1 MNKKKKKKKTT
12 TIPATKRSIE
22 YGEQTE
28 KSFPSVLR
36 PLNPAIQ
43 FTSVDPFVHPFFL
56 SRSIKL
62 NNSLRKQVSGRGRLA
77 GWLASWLAG

>member
-1 MNKKKKKKKTT
+1 MNKKKKKKTT

-56 SRSIKL
+56 
-62 NNSLRKQVSGRGRLA
+62 
-77 GWLASWLAG
+77 